1 MIIVLMPQMHQL
13 ARGVEGDSSGRGQST
28 GCLLHTVD
36 TRKER
41 RREVEDDLLTVR
53 LETCGCPHQIRATVV
68 SDTISNLS
76 VSNASSAAEVSYTLA
91 VSLSLYNPS
100 LRTGIYYDT
109 VDADRAPLPRRRRPR
124 KFGTSSGFSSCGGSR
139 GCGAR

>member
-1 MIIVLMPQMHQL
+1 MCCCS
-13 ARGVEGDSSGRGQST
+13 ADSC
-28 GCLLHTVD
+28 CLL
-36 TRKER
+36 KCCCK
-41 RREVEDDLLTVR
+41 LLALLVSAGFVV
-53 LETCGCPHQIRATVV
+53 LIYWAVFQPHQIRATVGSATV
-68 SDTISNLS
+68 SNLT
-76 VSNASSAAEVSYTLA
+76 VSNSSSAAEVSYTLA